1 MKLVLKSKK
10 TKGTILQIVL
20 IIFMVIVLNITT
32 FFSNVIENSRGI
44 SRIKAIDENR
54 LIELAIIT
62 YYKETIANSILFS
75 DEISVGDYQINYTVD
90 DMGSYYYI
98 VTKVIRGSD
107 EYGFEIEIDLEK
119 LILISFEYQ

>member
-44 SRIKAIDENR
+44 SRIKAID
-54 LIELAIIT
+54 
-62 YYKETIANSILFS
+62 
-75 DEISVGDYQINYTVD
+75 
-90 DMGSYYYI
+90 
-98 VTKVIRGSD
+98 
-107 EYGFEIEIDLEK
+107 
-119 LILISFEYQ
+119 

>member
-1 MKLVLKSKK
+1 MKLVQKSKK

-32 FFSNVIENSRGI
+32 FFSNVIENSRSI

-75 DEISVGDYQINYTVD
+75 DEISVGDYQINYAVD

>member
-32 FFSNVIENSRGI
+32 FFSNAIENSRGI

-98 VTKVIRGSD
+98 VTKVIRDSD

>member
-1 MKLVLKSKK
+1 MKLSTNLKK

-44 SRIKAIDENR
+44 ARIKEIDENR
-54 LIELAIIT
+54 LLELTIIT

-75 DEISVGDYQINYTVD
+75 DEITVGDYLINYTVD

-98 VTKVIRGSD
+98 VTKVISD
-107 EYGFEIEIDLEK
+107 DVVYGFEIEIDLDK
-119 LILISFEYQ
+119 LILNSFEYQ

>member
-98 VTKVIRGSD
+98 VTKVIRDSD
-107 EYGFEIEIDLEK
+107 EYGFKIEIDLEK

>member
-1 MKLVLKSKK
+1 MKLLINRKK

-44 SRIKAIDENR
+44 ARIKEIDENR
-54 LIELAIIT
+54 LLELTIIT
-62 YYKETIANSILFS
+62 YYKETIADSILFS
-75 DEISVGDYQINYTVD
+75 DEITVGNYQISYTVD

-98 VTKVIRGSD
+98 VTRVISAD
-107 EYGFEIEIDLEK
+107 VAYSFEIEIDLDE

>member
-1 MKLVLKSKK
+1 MKLVQKSKK

-32 FFSNVIENSRGI
+32 FFSNVIENSRSI

-98 VTKVIRGSD
+98 VTKVIRDSD

>member
-1 MKLVLKSKK
+1 
-10 TKGTILQIVL
+10 
-20 IIFMVIVLNITT
+20 MVIVLNITT
-32 FFSNVIENSRGI
+32 FFSNVIENSRSI

-62 YYKETIANSILFS
+62 YYKETISNSILFS
-75 DEISVGDYQINYTVD
+75 DEISVGDYQINYTVA